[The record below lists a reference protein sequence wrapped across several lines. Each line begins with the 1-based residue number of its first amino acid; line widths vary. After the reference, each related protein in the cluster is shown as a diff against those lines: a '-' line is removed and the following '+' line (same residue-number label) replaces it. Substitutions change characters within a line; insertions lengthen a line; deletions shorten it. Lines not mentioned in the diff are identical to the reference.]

1 MNRNSLHRV
10 ANTRAKATND
20 TLILH
25 YTIQCTKF
33 SETTLTFIREIQ
45 DSTEYRQFEKRGLWK
60 MGDMYSFT
68 PYGTL
73 NATDKGALPAL
84 EQDVIDTRNAL
95 KTDLNDAAKKQAVN
109 DAIQKVR
116 EKTPTFIGMIKTG
129 TSVANDNALS
139 LKVIVRGVV
148 SVPIW
153 WFTKT
158 DFTTRNHQYM
168 GPFFRHN
175 QSQGKKAKS
184 GSMTTPMT
192 DGDWLKIINRP
203 SGSRAPMDGIECFF
217 KM

>member
-33 SETTLTFIREIQ
+33 SKETLDFIQEIQ
-45 DSTEYRQFEKRGLWK
+45 ASTEYKQFEKRGLWK
-60 MGDMYSFT
+60 MGTTYSFT
-68 PYGTL
+68 PYGSLADSTPL
-73 NATDKGALPAL
+73 QALEQNVRAARGNLKGNTTPANIPAL
-84 EQDVIDTRNAL
+84 ET
-95 KTDLNDAAKKQAVN
+95 AVN
-109 DAIQKVR
+109 DAIKLAR
-116 EKTPTFIGMIKTG
+116 AATPTFIGMIKSG
-129 TSVANDNALS
+129 TSVANNNALS

-158 DFTTRNHQYM
+158 DFTTRNHRYM

-175 QSQGKKAKS
+175 KSQAKKATDT
-184 GSMTTPMT
+184 MTNAMT
-192 DGDWLKIINRP
+192 DNDWLKTINRP